1 MPIIGYSTLE
11 NCSAATGTVVVIDV
25 WRAFTS
31 TAFAFGAG
39 VRDIVPVGSTEEA
52 LALREQF
59 PDALVVGRGKLGGP
73 PAVGFDL
80 GNSPTVLMTHDLYG
94 RRMIHCTPNGTQGIV
109 RSAKAETLLAS
120 SFVCAGATVRY
131 IQRQVPAHVT
141 FVSTGQDG
149 EDQACAEYMAALL
162 RDETPDATTLLEGI
176 RDGALRGFRSFV
188 SRGIWTEAQG
198 DRLKAD
204 LDCCL
209 SLDRFDFAMLVQR
222 QNGLLIMKAVS

>member
-1 MPIIGYSTLE
+1 MPVIDHATLE
-11 NCSAATGTVVVIDV
+11 NCFTATGTVVVIDV
-25 WRAFTS
+25 WRAFTT
-31 TAFAFGAG
+31 TAFAFDAG

-52 LALREQF
+52 LALRGQF
-59 PDALVVGRGKLGGP
+59 PDALVVGRGELGGL
-73 PAVGFDL
+73 PAEGFDL
-80 GNSPTVLMTHDLYG
+80 GNSPTVLVTRDLHG
-94 RRMIHCTPNGTQGIV
+94 RRMIHCTPNGTRGIV

-131 IQRQVPAHVT
+131 IQRQLPAQVT

-162 RDETPDATTLLEGI
+162 RDERPDVATVLGRI
-176 RDGALRGFRSFV
+176 RDGALQDFRSFV
-188 SRGIWTEAQG
+188 SRGIWTE
-198 DRLKAD
+198 DREDKLKAD

-222 QNGLLIMKAVS
+222 RNGLLIMEAVS